1 MKDLDQRLKENILS
15 IAMSQ
20 IANDPKQVE
29 MWVDQFKSI
38 IRQREKDLLARVREE
53 VIGEVSYL
61 EDALITNLKQKQLK
75 KLEIISKEGK

>member
-20 IANDPKQVE
+20 IANDPKKVE